1 MSIREGISN
10 FVRGV
15 VEAARDLGAPEIT
28 SVRYPPGSPG
38 AGDVAKVL
46 VRERG
51 ANGTAT
57 YREVAV
63 SPEYKPQPVIAPL
76 SVAHKLEDVDS
87 VKRWLGEIEEGDA
100 IEAFLSHP
108 ALDSGELGEP
118 ARLVVFPDIESP
130 ELGTVEAPIHRH
142 PTWLAFVEAV
152 GVGEP
157 KDLTHEELYDLVSD
171 YAKSLDD
178 PGLPMLV
185 SRFKGVRSVT
195 YDASLDRELTQGVR
209 VAYQGSSTDDR
220 GAPLNLPRE
229 ILARVPAY
237 VGPWDPNTEPGE
249 FMRIAMQ
256 VRPSRDGSGAPRF
269 RMRWENAEAYEE
281 AQARNLTARVREV
294 LAGVQVL
301 RGEPEIKHVIVPSRR
316 AERGPFGPVPFEALP
331 PEVREGLLAIMR
343 GEATPDGK
351 PTAPASTD
359 APPSSPPAPTE
370 PGETPPV
377 NG

>member
-1 MSIREGISN
+1 MTIREHISN
-10 FVRGV
+10 LVRGV

-28 SVRYPPGSPG
+28 SVLYPPGSPG

-51 ANGTAT
+51 PNGTAT

-63 SPEYKPQPVIAPL
+63 SPVYSPQPVIAPL

-87 VKRWLGEIEEGDA
+87 VKRWLGEIEEGDDA

-130 ELGTVEAPIHRH
+130 EVGTVEAPIHRH

-157 KDLTHEELYDLVSD
+157 KDLTHEELHDLLSD

-185 SRFKGVRSVT
+185 SRFKGVRAVT
-195 YDASLDRELTQGVR
+195 YDASLDRELTQCVR

-249 FMRIAMQ
+249 IMRIAMQ

-316 AERGPFGPVPFEALP
+316 CDHVPCGPVPIESLP
-331 PEVREGLLAIMR
+331 TEVREGLLAILR
-343 GEATPDGK
+343 GEATPEGE
-351 PTAPASTD
+351 PIASAPTD
-359 APPSSPPAPTE
+359 APPV
-370 PGETPPV
+370 GETPPV